1 MGSYPYKLSV
11 LVLYQSLAWNSSK
24 GSSEAAARRREA
36 GKKLDSE

>member
-1 MGSYPYKLSV
+1 V
-11 LVLYQSLAWNSSK
+11 LCQSLAWNSSK